1 MKNEE
6 NQTFIKST
14 KPDFNSKFKKF
25 SLLLLM
31 LVILLIPIIFWSGII
46 EDREYYKDKA
56 VKSVAQAWG
65 NKQTLSTP
73 YMYFEQKK
81 DKNIEKVYLPL
92 NKYIVNVDIQ
102 TEIRK
107 KGIYKVPVYLANV
120 TLKGDFINKFGDLSK
135 KDIILEFQVSDSKGF
150 IEEPQFIINNKSI
163 FSNDT
168 QYITKIN
175 KPLNSIPFEIKYK
188 IRGCDE
194 IYLDLGGLSNNI
206 EIKGDWASPSFIG
219 EFLPSY
225 REVNKNGFLGKW
237 SVPKIALSNLKK
249 ENYSNS
255 DEGKVGISLLL
266 PVDNYRMASRALKYA
281 FLFIALTFISYF
293 IFEITTKNNKRIH
306 PLQYLLLGAAML
318 IFYLLLV
325 SISEFIPFLWA
336 YIIASLMTI
345 GLIGTYTYFIITK
358 REDIKYTAIIT
369 FLLALLYTFLYV
381 LLKIEDF
388 ALLAGS
394 LGLFIIIALIMY
406 STRNVDWYN

>member
-1 MKNEE
+1 M
-6 NQTFIKST
+6 
-14 KPDFNSKFKKF
+14 
-25 SLLLLM
+25 
-31 LVILLIPIIFWSGII
+31 
-46 EDREYYKDKA
+46 
-56 VKSVAQAWG
+56 
-65 NKQTLSTP
+65 
-73 YMYFEQKK
+73 
-81 DKNIEKVYLPL
+81 
-92 NKYIVNVDIQ
+92 
-102 TEIRK
+102 
-107 KGIYKVPVYLANV
+107 
-120 TLKGDFINKFGDLSK
+120 
-135 KDIILEFQVSDSKGF
+135 
-150 IEEPQFIINNKSI
+150 
-163 FSNDT
+163 
-168 QYITKIN
+168 
-175 KPLNSIPFEIKYK
+175 
-188 IRGCDE
+188 
-194 IYLDLGGLSNNI
+194 
-206 EIKGDWASPSFIG
+206 
-219 EFLPSY
+219 
-225 REVNKNGFLGKW
+225 
-237 SVPKIALSNLKK
+237 KK